1 MQILEKIISFAKKD
15 SNIRL
20 LSLEGSRANPLPLKD
35 KYSDYDISFFCK
47 DSKAFIQ
54 DETWLLSF
62 GKLLFV
68 QKPEDM
74 EFYEPDLKQGWF
86 SYLCLY
92 EDGTKIDFTIIDIK
106 DLNFYLGYEKLAI
119 FLLDKDNLTLSK
131 IQNLEYF
138 LPKDLSQRS
147 FTDVLNEFYH
157 LSGYAWREFL
167 RDKELSFIYYI
178 DSMREA
184 LFVMLQWELSL
195 KEGKKIYLGKQHKLL
210 KDYLS
215 KKEYQNL
222 LKSYKLGSKELNLK
236 AFKRLEKLFEKSYK
250 KVAKEA
256 KLELVNYKKA
266 LKKYKKILS
275 AF

>member
-86 SYLCLY
+86 
-92 EDGTKIDFTIIDIK
+92 
-106 DLNFYLGYEKLAI
+106 
-119 FLLDKDNLTLSK
+119 
-131 IQNLEYF
+131 F
-138 LPKDLSQRS
+138 LP
-147 FTDVLNEFYH
+147 
-157 LSGYAWREFL
+157 
-167 RDKELSFIYYI
+167 
-178 DSMREA
+178 
-184 LFVMLQWELSL
+184 
-195 KEGKKIYLGKQHKLL
+195 LL
-210 KDYLS
+210 
-215 KKEYQNL
+215 
-222 LKSYKLGSKELNLK
+222 
-236 AFKRLEKLFEKSYK
+236 
-250 KVAKEA
+250 V
-256 KLELVNYKKA
+256 
-266 LKKYKKILS
+266 
-275 AF
+275 